1 MKRGRPKND
10 YGIYM
15 TEKYLKQG
23 LNLAEIAKLLNTSVR
38 QVIRWREYKKNLS
51 TGKHLTKK

>member
-15 TEKYLKQG
+15 TEKYLKQD
-23 LNLAEIAKLLNTSVR
+23 LKLAEIAKLLNTSVR
-38 QVIRWREYKKNLS
+38 QVIRWRRYLKELEYRKK
-51 TGKHLTKK
+51 